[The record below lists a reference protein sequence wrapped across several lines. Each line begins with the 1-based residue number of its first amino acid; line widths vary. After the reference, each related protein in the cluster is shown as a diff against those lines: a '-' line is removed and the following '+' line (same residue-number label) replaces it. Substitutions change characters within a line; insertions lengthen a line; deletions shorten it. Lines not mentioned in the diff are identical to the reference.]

1 MAFARSTISC
11 LLNPMRGRRTGW
23 RATASIARRLAT
35 VWLETW
41 PRFSPVPST
50 SAASRAAVGE
60 DRQAVA
66 LDICDED
73 AARSARRP
81 EGRQPTLDGVHVNR
95 TAMDRIEG
103 NRIAPAQ
110 GGQDLGPLRAEIF
123 PFPEDARRAIGAAR
137 DLDSLNVRAPS
148 VDHE

>member
-23 RATASIARRLAT
+23 RATASLARTLAP
-35 VWLETW
+35 VSLQPW
-41 PRFSPVPST
+41 PRFSRAT
-50 SAASRAAVGE
+50 SNPHVLRIDPARISLIFDAADQRAAVRE

-81 EGRQPTLDGVHVNR
+81 EGRQPTLDGVHINR
-95 TAMDRIEG
+95 AAMDRIEG

-110 GGQDLGPLRAEIF
+110 GG
-123 PFPEDARRAIGAAR
+123 
-137 DLDSLNVRAPS
+137 
-148 VDHE
+148 

>member
-1 MAFARSTISC
+1 PTPP
-11 LLNPMRGRRTGW
+11 LGRTPPQ
-23 RATASIARRLAT
+23 RATS
-35 VWLETW
+35 
-41 PRFSPVPST
+41 ST
-50 SAASRAAVGE
+50 HVLRIDPAGISLILDAADQRAAVGE
-60 DRQAVA
+60 ERQAVA

-95 TAMDRIEG
+95 AAMDRIEG

-148 VDHE
+148 V